1 MEITVQELR
10 NLNQN
15 SYQIIDMR
23 DETEISHGS
32 IPNAVHMSAEEIEKV
47 IENQTEGV
55 FSREKKLVIC
65 CARGRVSV
73 DVAEALCESGYD
85 AVSLQGGYIAWLLD
99 TMKQQEA
106 DEICSDVEQSIR
118 KKFHKPIWS
127 KFTKAINQYE
137 LVKEGDRIAVCI
149 SGGKDSMLMAKLFQE
164 LKRHNKFQFDVKFL
178 VMDPGYSPANRQ
190 ES

>member
-55 FSREKKLVIC
+55 L
-65 CARGRVSV
+65 
-73 DVAEALCESGYD
+73 
-85 AVSLQGGYIAWLLD
+85 SLIH
-99 TMKQQEA
+99 
-106 DEICSDVEQSIR
+106 I
-118 KKFHKPIWS
+118 
-127 KFTKAINQYE
+127 
-137 LVKEGDRIAVCI
+137 
-149 SGGKDSMLMAKLFQE
+149 
-164 LKRHNKFQFDVKFL
+164 
-178 VMDPGYSPANRQ
+178 
-190 ES
+190 